1 MEKRDFGDET
11 FRVTGKDIFAYAS
24 CVFLASIVP
33 ILLWGMATEEMAK
46 TLFGDPEWWGIWT
59 EPGGSLA
66 LMAVTLITG
75 WALCRV
81 SRTRVTRW
89 FNERRVPAE
98 EDAGR

>member
-33 ILLWGMATEEMAK
+33 IWLWSAVTEEMARVM
-46 TLFGDPEWWGIWT
+46 FGDPEWWGIWAQ
-59 EPGGSLA
+59 PGWA
-66 LMAVTLITG
+66 PAVMVVMLITI

-81 SRTRVTRW
+81 SRTRVIRW
-89 FNERRVPAE
+89 FDERRVPAE